1 LGDGLRI
8 YTGATHGIE
17 VFEMGAGKMRV
28 ERLSI
33 GIHLIEED
41 SKFVGRIDTDIEPR
55 AAGFSK

>member
-8 YTGATHGIE
+8 YTWAGHGIE

-33 GIHLIEED
+33 GIDLIAED
-41 SKFVGRIDTDIEPR
+41 PIFVGRIDADIEPR
-55 AAGFSK
+55 AAGLSK